1 MINFARIMVENPD
14 VIILDEITSSL
25 SYENEKLVKNAI
37 NEITKDKIC
46 FIIAHR
52 LTTIKN
58 CNKIIYMEDGK
69 ILESESHKEL
79 MNKKGKYYNLVEN

>member
-1 MINFARIMVENPD
+1 MINFARIMVENPK
-14 VIILDEITSSL
+14 IIMLDEITSSL
-25 SYENEKLVKNAI
+25 SYENEELIKNAI

-58 CNKIIYMEDGK
+58 CNKIIYMENGSVVEK
-69 ILESESHKEL
+69 GTHNEL
-79 MNKKGKYYNLVEN
+79 LNMKGKYYNLVNK